1 MKRFP
6 FYPAPD
12 KRKREASDETDKHQN
27 KSLNSSGVEEPLWP
41 DNSVSSHEDSV
52 SVDDDGAESPVGFDE
67 SSSRKETRSKE
78 RGTRV
83 KDCAKNGTSEK
94 GERGWGR
101 KEGNACRQTPG
112 F

>member
-1 MKRFP
+1 MNRFP

-12 KRKREASDETDKHQN
+12 KRKREASDETDNHQN

-67 SSSRKETRSKE
+67 SSNRKETNSGGKAGTLEGTCTSKLNNFNM
-78 RGTRV
+78 
-83 KDCAKNGTSEK
+83 K
-94 GERGWGR
+94 
-101 KEGNACRQTPG
+101 
-112 F
+112 